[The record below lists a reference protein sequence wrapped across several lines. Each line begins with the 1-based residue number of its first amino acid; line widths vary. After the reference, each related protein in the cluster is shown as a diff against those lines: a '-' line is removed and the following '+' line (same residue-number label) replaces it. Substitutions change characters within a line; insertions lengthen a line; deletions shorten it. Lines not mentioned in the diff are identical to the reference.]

1 MNTSSQ
7 CTEVADLALSNF
19 DEHQNDTNSHDNIA
33 DNISHFVS
41 SGSTVPCQGIQH
53 DQVQILLSSSEIYYA
68 AIRGIA
74 LLHWKFDNNKKT
86 WHTLNCM
93 GDNNTSFHDGNNCIP
108 CCNVQNNIKKDTYPW
123 LFEGIKVLPS
133 TMEIIQYIQYLY
145 SETLHKNH
153 DKKDKKIDDFSW
165 ITIQNYT
172 SHCWLWIMTSPVLCC
187 MEGLQPAT
195 WFIVLQ
201 KIITQQQATLLL
213 SFFVYHKDCNWL
225 TV

>member
-1 MNTSSQ
+1 MHTIFPTHKMMGHSHSVTNAVMSAILMQDEKQAITEDYIFNADNMHDDDLMKEMLDMSHVKTSLQ
-7 CTEVADLALSNF
+7 CTEVADLSLSNF

-93 GDNNTSFHDGNNCIP
+93 GVNNASFHDGNNCIP
-108 CCNVQNNIKKDTYPW
+108 CHNIQNNI
-123 LFEGIKVLPS
+123 
-133 TMEIIQYIQYLY
+133 
-145 SETLHKNH
+145 
-153 DKKDKKIDDFSW
+153 
-165 ITIQNYT
+165 
-172 SHCWLWIMTSPVLCC
+172 
-187 MEGLQPAT
+187 
-195 WFIVLQ
+195 
-201 KIITQQQATLLL
+201 
-213 SFFVYHKDCNWL
+213 
-225 TV
+225 